1 VLRIK
6 LFGSPEVWLE
16 EEKVAGF
23 ITVKS
28 RALLFYLAM
37 KPGVHSRQTVA
48 TLLWPETTES
58 RAAKNLRNALSNLR
72 KLVGTHLDITRQT
85 VAFKRESEYVLDVEQ
100 FSALLERYRRG
111 QEDIGDLETAVS
123 LYTGDFLDGFHVP
136 LSVTYEDWLTSER
149 EQLRQA
155 ALTALY
161 SLGVWYAKQEN
172 IDASLKHVTHL
183 LTLDYLSEKG
193 QQLQMALLAQVGQRN
208 KAIAHYQ
215 AFCLQLEA
223 DLSIIPLPETTQLY
237 KEIESGRFQAQD
249 WLLDDGQS
257 PIDYLLS
264 PQSKATL
271 AETAVIPLPEQL
283 PQIDW
288 GEIPAKAPFYGRQE
302 HLQKLH
308 RCLISD
314 QCQLI
319 AITGLGGVG
328 KTTLAATL
336 FRQFVH
342 PDQQAQHNPPP
353 RAYNFLI
360 WRSLINAP
368 PLEEILHMW
377 LNTLSGQQLTD
388 IPATTA
394 EQLSLLLSY
403 LKENRCLL
411 VLDNV
416 ESILDGGQQVGQ
428 FLAGYEGYAQLLQLL
443 GGSSHQ
449 STLLITSREL
459 PQKFAQL
466 ANRFSHVRHY
476 PLLGLPD
483 ESGKD
488 LLRAHGLTCSEA
500 KLAQLNHLYSGNPLA
515 LQLVADTTQALLAGD
530 VDMLLAE
537 TAVFGDIRDILDEQ
551 FNRLRPLEAQLLTWL
566 AVEREPVSAQT
577 LWQNLAFQP
586 HKRQFLEA
594 LRTLHMRSLITQ
606 VSQPNTTDGSRYTLQ
621 NVVMEFVTSHLIE
634 TVCQEII
641 SGTVNLLHQNALLK
655 AHTREYVQESQ
666 RRLILEPVAQWLTN
680 QLGRAGAIAKLHTL
694 RKSLQAESACA
705 PGYAGANILHLLLAL
720 DDNIQGTDFSQLTIR
735 QADLRYAI
743 LHGVSFR
750 SSDLDGSIFRD
761 TFGIVTTVAFSPA
774 GELLAASATDGSI
787 TFWQLHEYQPHL
799 IIHRESG
806 FELDIAFSPDGKL
819 LAGAGNDRIVRVW
832 DVITGQLIH
841 QFEEHT
847 GQITAVVFS
856 SDGSRLYSS
865 SDDLTIRVWDMDSKQ
880 LLHQIP
886 TPDIVILA
894 LAINPNGRIL
904 AGSGYD
910 GKLFLWHTDTG
921 TIHLRLNANNKKIR
935 TLAFNPQGDL
945 LASGGEDC
953 AVRIWQVDNGDQLAV
968 LQLHTNFVL
977 SVAFHP
983 DGNTLASSSADKT
996 IRLWDWREKRT
1007 VRILYGSNNWVKS
1020 IAYNHD
1026 GSILAS
1032 GGYDRTISLWQSN
1045 NGQLLHA
1052 LKGLLKNINEVSI
1065 SPDGKWLA
1073 NAAYDQ
1079 PVRLWDMHNGRLRHI
1094 LQGHHSSVRRLV
1106 FSPDSTIL
1114 AVSGDDSEIRLW
1126 HTSSGKLLHTFS
1138 VDDHFVRTLAF
1149 SPNGRFLAIG
1159 AGLERGAL
1167 SIADTKTYHLDS
1179 LDQHIRTGLEA
1190 NLYFSPNGQLLAY
1203 GDENHTLKLLNIADN
1218 SIQAEISD
1226 HQAFISSIQFSPDGS
1241 LLTSQDRDGTL
1252 FLWQL
1257 NDDGSVTKQTTIQGQ
1272 GPIANYWNLVFSPDG
1287 HKIAFQINSNQVGIL
1302 NTQNG
1307 QLFQIIE
1314 EPLFGEHS
1322 LAFHTDS
1329 ASLITSSENGRLRV
1343 WDAQTGTCQTTLL
1356 EEVVGTI
1363 ALARNGRLAHGGDD
1377 GVIRIWNMQTGK
1389 HEQTLTQS
1397 GPYEGLD
1404 ITDAVGLSPAQVAT
1418 LKALGAVSQI
1428 HAL

>member
-1 VLRIK
+1 MLRIK
-6 LFGSPEVWLE
+6 LFGSPEVWLGDE
-16 EEKVAGF
+16 RVAGF

-48 TLLWPETTES
+48 TLLWPETTEP

-85 VAFKRESEYVLDVEQ
+85 VAFKRKSDYVLDVEQ
-100 FSALLERYRRG
+100 FSARLERYRRG

-136 LSVTYEDWLTSER
+136 GSVTYEEWLTSER

-161 SLGVWYAKQEN
+161 SLAIWYAEQGN
-172 IDASLKHVTHL
+172 IDASYTHVTQL
-183 LTLDYLSEKG
+183 LTLDYLNEKG
-193 QQLQMALLAQVGQRN
+193 QQLQMALLTQVGQRN

-215 AFCLQLEA
+215 AFYQQVEA
-223 DLSIIPLPETTQLY
+223 NLGITPLPKTTQLY
-237 KEIESGRFQAQD
+237 EEIECGRFQTQD
-249 WLLDDGQS
+249 WVSEDGQS
-257 PIDYLLS
+257 PIDYLLAPPS
-264 PQSKATL
+264 HANE
-271 AETAVIPLPEQL
+271 AETAVIPLPEHL
-283 PQIDW
+283 PQIDG
-288 GEIPAKAPFYGRQE
+288 GEIPAQTPFYGRQE
-302 HLQKLH
+302 HLQKLN
-308 RCLISD
+308 RCLLSD
-314 QCQLI
+314 ECQLI
-319 AITGLGGVG
+319 AVTGLGGVG

-336 FRQFVH
+336 FRQFAQ
-342 PDQQAQHNPPP
+342 PDHSSQPNEPP
-353 RAYNFLI
+353 RAYHFLM

-368 PLEEILHMW
+368 PLEDILHTW
-377 LNTLSGQQLTD
+377 LNTLSGQEITD
-388 IPATTA
+388 MPATIT
-394 EQLSLLLSY
+394 EQLFLLLSY
-403 LKENRCLL
+403 LKEKRCLL

-416 ESILDGGQQVGQ
+416 ESILDGRQPGGQ
-428 FLAGYEGYAQLLQLL
+428 FLAGYEGYAQLLQLV

-459 PQKFAQL
+459 PQKVSQL
-466 ANRFSHVRHY
+466 ANRFNHVRHY
-476 PLLGLPD
+476 PLVGLPN

-500 KLAQLNHLYSGNPLA
+500 KLAQLNHQYSGNPLA
-515 LQLVADTTQALLAGD
+515 LQLVADTVQTMLGGD
-530 VDMLLAE
+530 VDMMLME
-537 TAVFGDIRDILDEQ
+537 TAVFGDIRDILNEQ

-566 AVEREPVSAQT
+566 AVEREPISALT

-594 LRTLHMRSLITQ
+594 LQTLHMRSLIEQ
-606 VSQPNTTDGSRYTLQ
+606 VSPPNRADSSHYTLQ
-621 NVVMEFVTSHLIE
+621 NVVMEFVTSHLVE

-641 SGTVNLLHQNALLK
+641 SGTVNLLQQFALIK

-666 RRLILEPVAQWLTN
+666 RRLLLEPVAHWLTN
-680 QLGRAGAIAKLHTL
+680 QLGQTGAAAKLHKL
-694 RKSLQAESACA
+694 RHVLQTESACV

-720 DDNIQGTDFSQLTIR
+720 DENLQDTDFSQLTIR
-735 QADLRYAI
+735 QADLRYAM

-750 SSDLDGSIFRD
+750 GCNLDGSIFRD
-761 TFGIVTTVAFSPA
+761 TFGIVATVAFSPD
-774 GELLAASATDGSI
+774 GKLLAACANDGSI
-787 TFWQLHEYQPHL
+787 TFWQLHAYQPHL
-799 IIHRESG
+799 IIQQESG
-806 FELDIAFSPDGKL
+806 FPLDIAFSPDGQL
-819 LAGAGNDRIVRVW
+819 LAGAGSDRIVRVW
-832 DVITGQLIH
+832 DVMTGQLIQ

-856 SDGSRLYSS
+856 PDSTRLYSS
-865 SDDLTIRVWDMDSKQ
+865 SDDLTIRVWDMHSKQ

-886 TPDIVILA
+886 TPDIFILA
-894 LAINPNGRIL
+894 LAISPNGRIL

-921 TIHLRLNANNKKIR
+921 TIHLRLKANNKKIK
-935 TLAFNPQGDL
+935 TLAFNPKGDL
-945 LASGGEDC
+945 LASGGEDY
-953 AVRIWQVDNGDQLAV
+953 AVRIWQVNNGEELAA

-977 SVAFHP
+977 SVTFHP

-996 IRLWDWREKRT
+996 IRLWDWRQKRT
-1007 VRILYGSNNWVKS
+1007 VRILSGSSNWVKS

-1032 GGYDRTISLWQSN
+1032 GGYDRTIRLWQSSH
-1045 NGQLLHA
+1045 GQLLHA

-1079 PVRLWDMHNGRLRHI
+1079 PVRLWAMHNGRLHHI
-1094 LQGHHSSVRRLV
+1094 FQGHHGSVRRLI
-1106 FSPDSTIL
+1106 FSPDSSIL
-1114 AVSGDDSEIRLW
+1114 AVSGDDSDIRLW
-1126 HTSSGKLLHTFS
+1126 HTASGKLLHTFT

-1159 AGLERGAL
+1159 AGLEHGTL
-1167 SIADTKTYHLDS
+1167 LLADTKTYHLHP
-1179 LDQHIRTGLEA
+1179 QAQPIRTGLKA
-1190 NLYFSPNGQLLAY
+1190 NICFSPNGQWLAFS
-1203 GDENHTLKLLNIADN
+1203 DDNHTLKLLDMADR
-1218 SIQAEISD
+1218 SIQAKGLG
-1226 HQAFISSIQFSPDGS
+1226 HQALICSIQFSPDGS

-1257 NDDGSVTKQTTIQGQ
+1257 NDEGSLTEQAKIQGQ

-1287 HKIAFQINSNQVGIL
+1287 SKIAFQINGNQVGIL
-1302 NTQNG
+1302 NTENG
-1307 QLFQIIE
+1307 HVDQIIE

-1322 LAFHTDS
+1322 LAFHPDS
-1329 ASLITSSENGRLRV
+1329 TSLITSSENGRLRL
-1343 WDAQTGTCQTTLL
+1343 WAKQTGTCQTTLL
-1356 EEVVGTI
+1356 EDVVGTI
-1363 ALARNGRLAHGGDD
+1363 AMGKNGRLAHGGDD
-1377 GVIRIWNMQTGK
+1377 GVIRIWNMQTGNY
-1389 HEQTLTQS
+1389 EQTLTQS

-1404 ITDAVGLSPAQVAT
+1404 ITDATGLSSAQVAT